1 MAPVRDIR
9 TAKLNTSVDLQRY
22 PRNAHRLSSPELAT
36 SLTLIPMSVCCCYF
50 VLHNFAMFFP
60 VVFFFFCV
68 CVVVKPRVAQLAA
81 AVFISTALSRA
92 LQRWLC

>member
-9 TAKLNTSVDLQRY
+9 TAKLNTPVDL
-22 PRNAHRLSSPELAT
+22 HRLSSPELVT

-60 VVFFFFCV
+60 VVFFV
-68 CVVVKPRVAQLAA
+68 
-81 AVFISTALSRA
+81 LSFSHV
-92 LQRWLC
+92 